1 LQTSAIRYRVVDF
14 LRQHAPF
21 HVMEEEDLLAL
32 VAGGRV
38 RFHEVDEYVYWRG
51 QSPGRH
57 FFAIHQGTV
66 SLWEEDEEGGRIH
79 DVLGPGDIFGIDG
92 LQGSA
97 GYRQSAKAGSDV
109 VLYALPSADFAPLLA
124 KYPPAARHLA
134 AHLAVSVSYEG
145 ADPKPRAPRVYVHEV
160 IRGRPLVT
168 GVPTDSVRD
177 VVRRMRA
184 AEVVA
189 AVIVGDGGALLGT
202 VTSGRV
208 LAGIGDGTLDVSAAV
223 SSVMDHAPLTAA
235 PDATAASCV
244 LAMADARADVLAVT
258 DGGLAGSRVRGLVTS
273 RDLEPLFGDHPLH
286 LLREAGSAAGPDAL
300 RAQNARARAFLLEQ
314 LVAPAAVDW
323 LAGFALR
330 FDARLAMRLVAVQ
343 GGAPAGACWFF
354 FGASGRGESMTA
366 LSPQLGV
373 AFTEG
378 GDWPALYRRVF
389 DALPAGGYLPRAPL
403 TDADVAFRCAPVLE
417 WEQRFRGWVRDPLG
431 TQIYHA
437 RPLFDLRPVLG
448 DAALLA
454 GLEAVVRQEVDA
466 HPELVRVLAHDC
478 LANLPPLAFFR
489 DAVVEESGERSAVFQ
504 LERSA
509 LRPIVDVGRVFGIAA
524 GRAFGT
530 STLDRLTAARALLP
544 AHDAVFREAADTL
557 RLLLYHQARSGLRRQ
572 DGGIEIS
579 PASLGGYDRQLL
591 RSGFR
596 SILRLLEVTAE
607 RWGAAP

>member
-51 QSPGRH
+51 QPPGRH
-57 FFAIHQGTV
+57 FFVIHQGTV
-66 SLWEEDEEGGRIH
+66 SLWDEDEEGERIH
-79 DVLGPGDIFGIDG
+79 DVLGPGDILGIDG

-97 GYRQSAKAGSDV
+97 VYRQSAKAGSDV
-109 VLYALPSADFAPLLA
+109 VLYALPSADFEPLLA
-124 KYPPAARHLA
+124 KYPAAARHLA

-168 GVPTDSVRD
+168 GAPTDSVRD

-189 AVIVGDGGALLGT
+189 AAIVGDGGALLGT
-202 VTSGRV
+202 VTAGRV
-208 LAGIGDGTLDVSAAV
+208 LAGIADGTLDASVAV
-223 SSVMDHAPLTAA
+223 ASIMDPSPLTAA

-244 LAMADARADVLAVT
+244 LAMADVRADVLAVT
-258 DGGLAGSRVRGLVTS
+258 DVGLAGSRVRGLVTS

-286 LLREAGSAAGPDAL
+286 LLREVGSAAGPEGL
-300 RAQNARARAFLLEQ
+300 RAQNARARVFLQEQ

-323 LAGFALR
+323 LAGLALR
-330 FDARLAMRLVAVQ
+330 FDARLVLRLVAVQ
-343 GGAPAGACWFF
+343 GGTPAGACWFF

-378 GDWPALYRRVF
+378 GDWPAVYRRVF
-389 DALPAGGYLPRAPL
+389 DALSSCGYLPRAPL

-417 WEQRFRGWVRDPLG
+417 WQERFRGWVRDPLA
-431 TQIYHA
+431 TRIYQA

-448 DAALLA
+448 DGALLST
-454 GLEAVVRQEVDA
+454 LEAVVREEVAA
-466 HPELVRVLAHDC
+466 HPGFVRVLAHDC

-504 LERSA
+504 LERRA
-509 LRPIVDVGRVFGIAA
+509 LRPIVDVGRVFGIAS
-524 GRAFGT
+524 GRVFGT
-530 STLDRLTAARALLP
+530 STLDRLAGARTLLP

-572 DGGIEIS
+572 DGGTEIS
-579 PASLGGYDRQLL
+579 PSGLGGYDRQLL

-596 SILRLLEVTAE
+596 SILRLLELTAE
-607 RWGAAP
+607 RWSVEP